1 VKQTIIVA
9 SGNAHK
15 ISELQTLLRESIDV
29 DLVPMSDV
37 VGKID
42 IDETGAT
49 FEENAYIKASHIHA
63 LTGLAVIADDSG
75 LIIDALDGEPGVFSA
90 RYAGAGA
97 TDADNRDVVTRKL
110 VARGLDVSA
119 GRFSCVLCY
128 IDSQRSI
135 LADGHIEGTVT
146 ATCSGQGG
154 FGYDPMFIPNSY
166 DQSYGDLP
174 QSVKDATSHRSQ
186 AARKLAAMI
195 KELDNDSLHPQA
207 PFMTMLDGVCR
218 ASIYAA
224 KGEFGNLR
232 RVLEHWVVD
241 GESAT
246 AAYEAMLQTYL
257 FAGFPIG
264 LESLSVLDALLQQRG
279 LASAT
284 MDVEPYDVSVFQV
297 RGKELCST
305 VYGSVY
311 EKMMQRFTAISPEI
325 TLYTIVE
332 GYGKILSRPGLDGI
346 MRECAIVCILATL
359 GRRSQLYSHV
369 RGARNLSAT
378 PQQLQVCADAILECA
393 GIEALDMFH
402 QVSS

>member
-1 VKQTIIVA
+1 
-9 SGNAHK
+9 
-15 ISELQTLLRESIDV
+15 
-29 DLVPMSDV
+29 
-37 VGKID
+37 
-42 IDETGAT
+42 
-49 FEENAYIKASHIHA
+49 
-63 LTGLAVIADDSG
+63 
-75 LIIDALDGEPGVFSA
+75 
-90 RYAGAGA
+90 
-97 TDADNRDVVTRKL
+97 
-110 VARGLDVSA
+110 
-119 GRFSCVLCY
+119 
-128 IDSQRSI
+128 
-135 LADGHIEGTVT
+135 
-146 ATCSGQGG
+146 
-154 FGYDPMFIPNSY
+154 
-166 DQSYGDLP
+166 
-174 QSVKDATSHRSQ
+174 
-186 AARKLAAMI
+186 
-195 KELDNDSLHPQA
+195 
-207 PFMTMLDGVCR
+207 
-218 ASIYAA
+218 
-224 KGEFGNLR
+224 
-232 RVLEHWVVD
+232 
-241 GESAT
+241 
-246 AAYEAMLQTYL
+246 MLQTYL